1 MKPKKITIAA
11 LHRFAAAALLTGG
24 FAVPLALAAPPSTAW
39 PTTWPAAGSAAGA
52 SAEARDAKVRAGI
65 TLLDEWIRAQLEYS
79 GLPGLV
85 IGIVHDQEVVWQQAY
100 GHASLDPEAPM
111 TEDSIFRIAS
121 HSKLFTAIAV
131 MRLRDSGALRL
142 DDEITRHLPWFD
154 IENRHAEAR
163 PVTLRHLLTHTA
175 GLPRESIH
183 PAWTDFEFPE
193 PEAVRNTVSDQ
204 ETTYA
209 TETKWKYSNL
219 GFTLAGMAAEAAGG
233 ASFEELVNSGILEPL
248 GMDSTSVGPVPAGQA
263 ARLATGYGRRMPDG
277 SRERY
282 PFVDARAFDPATGV
296 SSTVPDML
304 RFLKWQM
311 RVRDRE
317 SEEVLSSNTLLEM
330 QRVHWLQPS
339 WESGWGLGFSVRHTE
354 DRDLI
359 GHGGSYPGYR
369 TQTLL
374 SPEEKV
380 GVSVFT
386 NGGDGNPG
394 RFVEKAFEWV
404 APHLTEE
411 EADDEEATTAFEP
424 EWEIYLGTYR
434 SRWGD
439 TSVLRLED
447 ELVLLSPLSENPDRS
462 QGILRPTGEPHE
474 FRLESDGFG
483 AHGELVRFAV
493 DEEGA
498 VVRVFVGVN
507 YSEKIR

>member
-1 MKPKKITIAA
+1 MKMKRRIPATGA
-11 LHRFAAAALLTGG
+11 AAAALVL
-24 FAVPLALAAPPSTAW
+24 LAATVGAAPAVRP
-39 PTTWPAAGSAAGA
+39 PAAGAAQNP
-52 SAEARDAKVRAGI
+52 DAKVQAGI
-65 TLLDEWIRAQLEYS
+65 TLLDEWIRARVEYS

-85 IGIVHDQEVVWQQAY
+85 IGIAHDQEVVWLKAY
-100 GHASLDPEAPM
+100 GHASLDPEVPM
-111 TEDSIFRIAS
+111 REDSIFRIAS

-131 MRLRDSGALRL
+131 MRLRDAGALRL
-142 DDEITRHLPWFD
+142 DDPVTDHLPWFD
-154 IENRHAEAR
+154 IENRHPEAR
-163 PVTLRHLLTHTA
+163 PITVRHLLTHTA
-175 GLPRESIH
+175 GLPRESVH

-193 PEAVRNTVSDQ
+193 PEAVRDTVSDQ

-219 GFTLAGMAAEAAGG
+219 GFTLAGMVAEAAGG
-233 ASFEELVNSGILEPL
+233 TPFAEFVTSDILRPL
-248 GMDSTSVGPVPAGQA
+248 LMESTSVGPVPPEHA

-277 SRERY
+277 SREPY

-304 RFLKWQM
+304 RFVQWQM
-311 RVRDRE
+311 RVRKRE
-317 SEEVLSSNTLLEM
+317 SKEVLAANTLLEM
-330 QRVHWLQPS
+330 QRVHWLQPT

-354 DRDLI
+354 DRDLV

-380 GVSVFT
+380 GVVVFT

-404 APHLTEE
+404 APHLAE
-411 EADDEEATTAFEP
+411 DEEPAAFRR
-424 EWEIYLGTYR
+424 EWDIYLGTYR
-434 SRWGD
+434 NRWGD
-439 TSVLRLED
+439 TSVLRLDE
-447 ELVLLSPLSENPDRS
+447 ELVILSPLSENPDRS
-462 QGILRPTGEPHE
+462 KGVLRPAGEPHV

-483 AHGELVRFAV
+483 AHGERVRFEL
-493 DEEGA
+493 DETGA

-507 YSEKIR
+507 YSAKIR